1 MTTIITA
8 TTLLKQIRH
17 YPMVDF
23 YLESRR
29 FDVTENTNFL
39 CKQRLST
46 FFDDL
51 TSNYGV
57 IVNAD
62 LIERLNG
69 EVLQTWYNTFMQD
82 KKPSTANNYVAFI
95 NPFLR
100 WAYAIGYIAVDISH
114 LLHTAKVPTAEA
126 LPEWERPKEKLLS
139 HSEVTGLLEEAGETG
154 FKERNQAIVALFVYS
169 GIRVEELCSLTIGC
183 VRRKQVGLIHC
194 RRKGGAWK
202 DVEVASAFY
211 PYLKEYLKTRRDAD
225 DYEAPLFAS
234 KSGRP
239 MTRSAVYAMLRPLQD
254 KLGCCTGSHVLR
266 HTYVSEVE
274 KIGGVAVA
282 RDLANH
288 KSIRIT
294 NRYDHSSLEERRA
307 CVEAIDWCPV
317 KALNP

>member
-1 MTTIITA
+1 MHAIITA
-8 TTLLKQIRH
+8 TTLLNQLRN

-23 YLESRR
+23 YIESRR
-29 FDVTENTNFL
+29 FDVSENTNLL
-39 CKQRLST
+39 CKQRLGT
-46 FFDDL
+46 FLDDL
-51 TSNYGV
+51 TAHYGV
-57 IVNAD
+57 VVNAD

-69 EVLQTWYNTFMQD
+69 EVLQTWYNTFMRD
-82 KKPSTANNYVAFI
+82 KKPATANNYVAFI

-100 WAYAIGYIAVDISH
+100 WAYAIGYIAIDLSH
-114 LLHTAKVPTAEA
+114 LLHTVKVPTAES

-139 HSEVTGLLEEAGETG
+139 HDEVAKLIEEAGETG
-154 FKERNQAIVALFVYS
+154 FKERNQAIIALFVYS
-169 GIRVEELCSLTIGC
+169 GIRVDELCSLTIGAIT
-183 VRRKQVGLIHC
+183 RKQRGLIHC

-211 PYLKEYLKTRRDAD
+211 PYLEKYLMTRTDTD
-225 DYEAPLFAS
+225 DYDAPLFAS
-234 KSGRP
+234 KSGKP

-254 KLGCCTGSHVLR
+254 KLGCFTGSHALR
-266 HTYVSEVE
+266 HTYISEVE

-294 NRYDHSSLEERRA
+294 NRYDHSSMEERRK
-307 CVEAIDWCPV
+307 CIESLDWTPV